1 MKRTLALT
9 LLATVLALVLSLSV
23 GAKSLTMWDCETTE
37 HSWSDGDLFITD
49 GKTGKAV
56 GREIDAFSMAA
67 NIICH
72 EWLESPIDIS
82 EYYNNDDGALH
93 VWVYISDA
101 EEIEVGQGLGVF
113 EIYSNAEADG
123 TLNYFSWQVSD
134 ILSTGWNELT
144 LKFKD
149 GVNSNNFNPAA
160 VNQMRLFQYGYSF
173 AMYIDEME
181 VVIPESGNNQQEENQ
196 GNENQGNENQGGGDT
211 SPATA
216 DALSVVLACAA
227 VAGLGILVARKKA
240 R

>member
-23 GAKSLTMWDCETTE
+23 GAKSLMMWDCETTE
-37 HSWSDGDLFITD
+37 HSWSDGDLLVT
-49 GKTGKAV
+49 TGKNGNAV

-72 EWLESPIDIS
+72 EWNDAPLDIS
-82 EYYNNDDGALH
+82 EYYNNADGYVH
-93 VWVYISDA
+93 VWVYVSDA
-101 EEIEVGQGLGVF
+101 DEIEVGTGLGQF
-113 EIYSNAEADG
+113 ELYCGEANV
-123 TLNYFSWQVSD
+123 TWQVSEL
-134 ILSTGWNELT
+134 LSTGWNELT
-144 LKFKD
+144 LKFSD
-149 GVNSNNFNPAA
+149 GALSGDFNPAS
-160 VNQMRLFQYGYSF
+160 VNSFRIFQYGYSF
-173 AMYIDEME
+173 AMYVDEME
-181 VVIPESGNNQQEENQ
+181 VVIPGSENQGNENQ

-227 VAGLGILVARKKA
+227 VAGLGILVARKKT